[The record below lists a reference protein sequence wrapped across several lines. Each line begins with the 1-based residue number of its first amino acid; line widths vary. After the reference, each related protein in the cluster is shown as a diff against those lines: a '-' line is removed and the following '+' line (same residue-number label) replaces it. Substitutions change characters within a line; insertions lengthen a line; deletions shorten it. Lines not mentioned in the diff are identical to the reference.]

1 MSDYFPKPKSLG
13 GILGVKVELDLSY
26 VTKADFK
33 KVTGVVTSEFAKK
46 TALANSKPDVDDF
59 DIDKLKTV
67 PVDLSKQSSVV
78 SNDVVKK
85 TEYNKLV
92 TKVNAIDTSGFV
104 LKTQYNTDKS
114 SLEKKINDADKKYL
128 ILVELLKKKKQIIMQ
143 RSLRLKVKYLVLLD

>member
-1 MSDYFPKPKSLG
+1 M
-13 GILGVKVELDLSY
+13 
-26 VTKADFK
+26 
-33 KVTGVVTSEFAKK
+33 
-46 TALANSKPDVDDF
+46 
-59 DIDKLKTV
+59 KTV

-128 ILVELLKKKKQIIMQ
+128 ILVELLKKKQIIMQ